1 MGTTMRVRL
10 HPHAAQR
17 LRERGATATEA
28 KRTVRTGSRSPAKFG
43 RTEFVA
49 RFPFGKMWLGKKYA
63 TKQVHAIA
71 APQGPDDWLI
81 VTVIVKFF

>member
-1 MGTTMRVRL
+1 MRFRI
-10 HPHAAQR
+10 HPHAALR
-17 LRERGATATEA
+17 LRERGAKTSEAT
-28 KRTVRTGSRSPAKFG
+28 RTVRTGTGSPAKFG

-81 VTVIVKFF
+81 VTVIVTFY